1 MKRIPTLLS
10 RLRSML
16 QSTPTT
22 PAKQRRLLAVL
33 LAMLPLKKL
42 SPALMEQISR
52 LIRLLQLILELL
64 PTPAPKI
71 PAPAPENPDRMI
83 DPMEMAPTESSP
95 TEMAPAESG
104 PAEMNPAGRSDSS
117 RTGS

>member
-83 DPMEMAPTESSP
+83 DPMEMAPAEI
-95 TEMAPAESG
+95 APAESG
-104 PAEMNPAGRSDSS
+104 PAEMNPEGRSDSS

>member
-1 MKRIPTLLS
+1 
-10 RLRSML
+10 ML

-22 PAKQRRLLAVL
+22 PAKQRRLLALL

-83 DPMEMAPTESSP
+83 DPMEMAPAEI
-95 TEMAPAESG
+95 APAESG

-117 RTGS
+117 TTGS